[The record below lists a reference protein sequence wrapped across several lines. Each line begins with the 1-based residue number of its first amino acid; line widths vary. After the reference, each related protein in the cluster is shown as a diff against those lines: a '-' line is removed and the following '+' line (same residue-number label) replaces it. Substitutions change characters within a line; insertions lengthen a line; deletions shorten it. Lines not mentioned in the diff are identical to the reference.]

1 MKTSKVLINM
11 DTTLK
16 KKLMTKA
23 RKEGLT
29 LSSVLNVAARAYITN
44 KIHISASDRDYEEG
58 LADIRAGR
66 VRPMEEV
73 FKRLNLK

>member
-1 MKTSKVLINM
+1 M

-16 KKLMTKA
+16 KKLMVKA
-23 RKEGLT
+23 RKEGLN
-29 LSSVLNVAARAYITN
+29 LSSVLNIAARAYINN
-44 KIHISASDRDYEEG
+44 KIRISADERDYEEG

-73 FKRLNLK
+73 FKRLGL

>member
-11 DTTLK
+11 DSTLK

-23 RKEGLT
+23 RKEGLN
-29 LSSVLNVAARAYITN
+29 LSSVLNIAARAYINN
-44 KIHISASDRDYEEG
+44 KIRISASERDYEDG
-58 LADIRAGR
+58 LADVRAGR

-73 FKRLNLK
+73 FKRLGL

>member
-1 MKTSKVLINM
+1 MKTSKVILNM

-16 KKLMTKA
+16 KKLMVKA
-23 RKEGLT
+23 RKEGLN
-29 LSSVLNVAARAYITN
+29 LSSVLNIAARAYINN
-44 KIHISASDRDYEEG
+44 KIRISADERDYEEG

-73 FKRLNLK
+73 FKRLGL